1 MRPRYAASGSEDVTT
16 LIPFDEF
23 DAYEFELSQS
33 ATAVPSSTRSG
44 HPDVD
49 LPSRDIP
56 TRNEI
61 TQDILIAESDFDEEI
76 PEILTRPRP
85 PHRPKAGDRSG
96 RTGSKH
102 RLQAPPSGL
111 RGRAAMVA
119 IAAGAAVAAGAGLGH
134 SHGSDPAPKTT
145 AIDPQTGDIANV
157 DPPDTGN
164 YLAGLPRGAQYAK
177 EVQAAEDAGKK
188 PMYVSPVAQAQY
200 RFTSLYGFRPEA
212 HWGMDMAAPIGTPI
226 YAAQDGIVE
235 EAGAAEG
242 FGDWIVIKSLD
253 GTTQTVYGHMYDNG
267 VLVHKGQ
274 QVTAGQQ
281 IGLVGSNGQ
290 SSGAHCHFE
299 VWIHGE
305 KTDPTA
311 WLTQHGVPVNNYAGG

>member
-1 MRPRYAASGSEDVTT
+1 MRPRYASGSEDVTT

-23 DAYEFELSQS
+23 NAYELELSQ
-33 ATAVPSSTRSG
+33 ATTTTSPRPRSG
-44 HPDVD
+44 HPSVD
-49 LPSRDIP
+49 LPSRDLP

-61 TQDILIAESDFDEEI
+61 TQDILIAESDFDDEI
-76 PEILTRPRP
+76 PAILSRPRP
-85 PHRPKAGDRSG
+85 P

-134 SHGSDPAPKTT
+134 SQHSSPSPKT
-145 AIDPQTGDIANV
+145 AAVDPQTGDVANAA
-157 DPPDTGN
+157 PSDTSN
-164 YLAGLPRGAQYAK
+164 YLAGLPVGERFAD
-177 EVQAAEDAGKK
+177 ERQAAEDAGKL
-188 PMYVSPVAQAQY
+188 PMYVSPVAQGQY
-200 RFTSLYGFRPEA
+200 KFTSLYGFRPEA

-226 YAAQDGIVE
+226 HAAQDGIVE

-274 QVTAGQQ
+274 QVTAGQV

-299 VWIHGE
+299 VWIHGV

-311 WLTQHGVPVNNYAGG
+311 WLTQHGVQVNPYIGG

>member
-1 MRPRYAASGSEDVTT
+1 MRQSDAATGSEDVTT

-23 DAYEFELSQS
+23 EAYERELR
-33 ATAVPSSTRSG
+33 APSTDAPRLRPENPST
-44 HPDVD
+44 
-49 LPSRDIP
+49 
-56 TRNEI
+56 NET
-61 TQDILIAESDFDEEI
+61 TQDIVIAESEFDDI
-76 PEILTRPRP
+76 PEILSRPRP
-85 PHRPKAGDRSG
+85 P

-102 RLQAPPSGL
+102 RLKAPPSGL
-111 RGRAAMVA
+111 RGRTAMLAV
-119 IAAGAAVAAGAGLGH
+119 AAGAAVAAAAGVGQGH
-134 SHGSDPAPKTT
+134 HSAPAATANT
-145 AIDPQTGDIANV
+145 AIDPLTGDV
-157 DPPDTGN
+157 GN
-164 YLAGLPRGAQYAK
+164 AAPSDKTIYRAGLPAGERYAK
-177 EVQAAEDAGKK
+177 ERQAAEDAGKV
-188 PMYVSPVAQAQY
+188 PMYHSPVSQAIY
-200 RFTSLYGFRPEA
+200 HFTSLYGFRPEA

-274 QVTAGQQ
+274 QVTAGEQ

-311 WLTQHGVPVNNYAGG
+311 WLTQHGVPVNNYAG